1 MHFTKWHGCG
11 NDYVFVNGF
20 EENFDDVY
28 SKIIAISDRH
38 FGVGSDGVIFLLPSD
53 KADIRMRMFNNDASE
68 GEMCGNGI
76 RCLSRWAYELGLVK
90 AKRFSVETGAGI
102 LYPEILEDGNVR
114 VDMGRPHLLADEIQV
129 TGYGKGPVIAQ
140 PLTNEANGKTYT
152 VTCVSMGNPHCVIF
166 VDDIKDVDLTGEG
179 PHLEVDAHFPKK
191 TNTEFVEQLGEHH
204 FRMRVWE
211 RGTGIT
217 MACGTGTCATV
228 VAAILNGRTKDYADV
243 DLDGGVLHIEWD
255 GKPESHAFMTGP
267 AVKVFE
273 GDYFG

>member
-28 SKIIAISDRH
+28 SKIVAISDRH

-90 AKRFSVETGAGI
+90 TKRFSVETGAGI

-114 VDMGRPHLLADEIQV
+114 VDMGRPHLLVE
-129 TGYGKGPVIAQ
+129 PV
-140 PLTNEANGKTYT
+140 
-152 VTCVSMGNPHCVIF
+152 
-166 VDDIKDVDLTGEG
+166 
-179 PHLEVDAHFPKK
+179 
-191 TNTEFVEQLGEHH
+191 
-204 FRMRVWE
+204 
-211 RGTGIT
+211 
-217 MACGTGTCATV
+217 
-228 VAAILNGRTKDYADV
+228 YAS
-243 DLDGGVLHIEWD
+243 LSG
-255 GKPESHAFMTGP
+255 SR
-267 AVKVFE
+267 
-273 GDYFG
+273 

>member
-28 SKIIAISDRH
+28 SKIVAISDRH

-114 VDMGRPHLLADEIQV
+114 VDMGRPHLLADEIPV

-179 PHLEVDAHFPKK
+179 SGGGCPFSEKNEYGICRAAWRAPFPYACVGKRYRDHHGLRHRHLCDCRRSDP
-191 TNTEFVEQLGEHH
+191 
-204 FRMRVWE
+204 
-211 RGTGIT
+211 
-217 MACGTGTCATV
+217 
-228 VAAILNGRTKDYADV
+228 
-243 DLDGGVLHIEWD
+243 EW
-255 GKPESHAFMTGP
+255 P
-267 AVKVFE
+267 
-273 GDYFG
+273 YQRLC

>member
-28 SKIIAISDRH
+28 RKIVAISDRH

-114 VDMGRPHLLADEIQV
+114 VDMGRPHLLADEIPV
-129 TGYGKGPVIAQ
+129 MGYGKGPVIAQ

-166 VDDIKDVDLTGEG
+166 VDDIKDVDL
-179 PHLEVDAHFPKK
+179 
-191 TNTEFVEQLGEHH
+191 
-204 FRMRVWE
+204 RMRVWE

-255 GKPESHAFMTGP
+255 GKPESHVFMTGP

>member
-28 SKIIAISDRH
+28 SKIVAISDRH

-90 AKRFSVETGAGI
+90 KKRFSVETGAGI

-114 VDMGRPHLLADEIQV
+114 VDMGRPHLLADEIPV

-140 PLTNEANGKTYT
+140 PLINEANGKTYT
-152 VTCVSMGNPHCVIF
+152 VDRKS
-166 VDDIKDVDLTGEG
+166 
-179 PHLEVDAHFPKK
+179 
-191 TNTEFVEQLGEHH
+191 
-204 FRMRVWE
+204 
-211 RGTGIT
+211 
-217 MACGTGTCATV
+217 V
-228 VAAILNGRTKDYADV
+228 V
-243 DLDGGVLHIEWD
+243 
-255 GKPESHAFMTGP
+255 
-267 AVKVFE
+267 
-273 GDYFG
+273 